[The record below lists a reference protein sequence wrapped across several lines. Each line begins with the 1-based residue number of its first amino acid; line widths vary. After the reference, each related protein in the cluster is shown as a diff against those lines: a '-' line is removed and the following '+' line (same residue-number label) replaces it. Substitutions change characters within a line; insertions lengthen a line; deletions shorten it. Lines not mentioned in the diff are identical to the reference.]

1 MIYRAKYDG
10 KHEMKGKTEARFVI
24 AGETAARTGINLIYP
39 PGLHRELATGETIY
53 VARVGNNS
61 SDYIL
66 IGVEQDARADVR
78 LENDEN
84 SVAVKEDG
92 KIEIGGSD
100 NGGLLI
106 WAELEKQLQAVS
118 DYLQGIADALSNA
131 ATGAQDGGAAYKSAI
146 ALKLKTLTLPDYSKV
161 ESDSVLHGAGGGN
174 ESSAKSQNGQ
184 QQSKASY
191 ALLQGN
197 QSNAQLAST
206 DSPIYYNSLEEAAIA
221 WAKGYISK
229 IEIYS
234 TIYSMQV
241 FGKKKFAFTTPEA
254 GEKFSIKGV
263 IPKVPPGGQAEA
275 MIHNH
280 PQEIGPSHH
289 SETFS
294 FADQA
299 TNRYYIDAGIIKTAY
314 VLTSSGRLVE
324 YLRNDIRGRLVRD
337 IDPLTDPTSFDSL
350 NQAAHFWARRYWADR
365 RERLEYSYASR
376 IVSNS
381 KKGLA
386 WYQCTPPKVVRGDVA
401 YPDIPKGW
409 QGQYKTEAAYI
420 CMPRE
425 PKLIQLFIKDLPH
438 RPSVRLPLYHVAKR
452 NLDYSHNSTRIE
464 YIKENTEYYIWK
476 AN

>member
-10 KHEMKGKTEARFVI
+10 THEMKGSQGKTEARFVI
-24 AGETAARTGINLIYP
+24 AGESAARTGINLIYP

-53 VARVGNNS
+53 VARVGGNS

-66 IGVEQDARADVR
+66 IGVEQGTRADVR
-78 LENDEN
+78 LENDES

-92 KIEIGGSD
+92 KIEIGGSEG
-100 NGGLLI
+100 GGLLI

-131 ATGAQDGGAAYKSAI
+131 ATGAQDGGAAYKTAI
-146 ALKLKTLTLPDYSKV
+146 ALKLKTLKLPDYSKV
-161 ESDSVLHGAGGGN
+161 ESDAVLHGTGGGGDG
-174 ESSAKSQNGQ
+174 SAKSQNGQ
-184 QQSKASY
+184 QQSTTSY
-191 ALLQGN
+191 ALLKGS

-206 DSPIYYNSLEEAAIA
+206 DTPIYYNSLEEAAIA

-241 FGKKKFAFTTPEA
+241 SGKKKFTFTTPEA
-254 GEKFSIKGV
+254 GEKFSIKFV
-263 IPKVPPGGQAEA
+263 IPKVPPGGLAEA

-280 PQEIGPSHH
+280 TQEIGPSHH
-289 SETFS
+289 SESFS

-314 VLTSSGRLVE
+314 VLTSSGRLLE
-324 YLRNDIRGRLVRD
+324 YLRSDIRGRLVRD

-365 RERLEYSYASR
+365 RERFEYSYASR

-381 KKGLA
+381 KNGLA
-386 WYQCTPPKVVRGDVA
+386 WYQCTPPKVVRGDVV
-401 YPDIPKGW
+401 YPDIPKEW

-420 CMPRE
+420 CMPR
-425 PKLIQLFIKDLPH
+425 KLNLWEALRLYLPMK
-438 RPSVRLPLYHVAKR
+438 PDDKSPFYHIAKSEI
-452 NLDYSHNSTRIE
+452 DYSRNSIMIE
-464 YIKENTEYYIWK
+464 KTPEYNIWK
-476 AN
+476 AK